1 MEFRIGID
9 GGGTKTEGILLDGS
23 GAIVARHLGPGC
35 NPNVAG
41 PAAARAVVVGVID
54 TLRAEAR
61 RLAPGAVIGLTHL
74 YSAGNRSFWSETVAT
89 FTDCGRT
96 FSADD
101 SHPVLELATAGQP
114 GLVLHGGTGSFV
126 AARAPDG
133 SIHYAGGIGWRFG
146 DPGSGYDL
154 GRRAIGRA
162 LLELQGWSAPTALS
176 SLVRAH
182 AGLGAAADAAT
193 LTRHF
198 YQHAEPNQVIAGL
211 APGLLGLAAEGDV
224 EARRIVTDSV
234 GELLAL
240 ALRVVTRLFPGVT
253 PATLAAGI
261 SGPILTH
268 AALASFWSA
277 GCPLRVTPVTGAP
290 IEGVRRLVARADGAR
305 G

>member
-9 GGGTKTEGILLDGS
+9 GGGTKTEGILLDPA

-54 TLRAEAR
+54 ALRAEAL
-61 RLAPGAVIGLTHL
+61 RLAPGAVITRTHL
-74 YSAGNRSFWSETVAT
+74 YSAGNRSFWSETVAA
-89 FTDCGRT
+89 FTDCGRA

-101 SHPVLELATAGQP
+101 SHPVLELATGGRP

-133 SIHYAGGIGWRFG
+133 SVHYAGGIGWRFG

-154 GRRAIGRA
+154 GRRAVARA

-176 SLVRAH
+176 TLVRAH
-182 AGLGAAADAAT
+182 AGLGSAADAPA

-198 YQHAEPNQVIAGL
+198 YQHPEPNQLIAGL
-211 APGLLGLAAEGDV
+211 APGLLALAAEGDV
-224 EARRIVTDSV
+224 EGRRIVADSA

-253 PATLAAGI
+253 PSTLTAGI

-277 GCPLRVTPVTGAP
+277 GCPLRVAPVTGSP
-290 IEGVRRLVARADGAR
+290 IEGVRRLVARAA
-305 G
+305 